1 MSQDRKSSFANTRRL
16 TFGQSTDPAI
26 IAQEATGSGE
36 GQRPSSPDDAISPQL
51 PEFSFI
57 KTTSPGLGLHPEAL
71 GTDGYISRFGYGV
84 AAGEQ
89 RRPSISSSMEE
100 TPPASAVFEYSLHSQ
115 PSKEDVDSL
124 QDHIPASE
132 AGETAEDTSLDIV
145 EDDLDYLRARMSY
158 LEVTGAGKR
167 QSGGP
172 LPKRASVRGVFEK
185 TESEDHVNSSTA
197 RLGDLQDTLRVPS
210 RSQTLPQSGSLPQL
224 PAVEPGKPLA
234 IECERKA
241 TLTVY
246 FTTASDWAKMS
257 NVTDDLQLLVANFA
271 SYTPSSMMT
280 ATPTRGNTMISPS
293 ESQYLETES
302 PTPLNRN
309 SSQML
314 AARKSTSLQKPRA
327 SPVKI
332 SPLRLALYNNHNKRT
347 ASHNQSDDSIE
358 NSNSTSED
366 GTDHPHDLQTIV
378 TEPTPRANNIA
389 VFTQKYSAL
398 PGLQTQPSA
407 IVSKGSH
414 ASSLESLT
422 PLDGDAPR
430 ESFDFT
436 GEYKQL
442 IENGC
447 RQSFLAELD
456 RLGLVTE
463 DGNPEIEQPF
473 RPVENAPHPTI
484 GKRSSLNRDFRFGK
498 PAPAPEIQKVP
509 SSGLAFKARSS
520 QHLPDDSV
528 FSIASMSSLGK
539 VVDTGISGDF
549 VNVFE
554 REFAAKMER
563 PSRSTPLHSVHK
575 SWTDSLRSSVTRPRD
590 SVDSIDSALVPR
602 DSSLHTRKNSSF
614 DSTHSTLRRLGRPG
628 VDSDRMF
635 QTNCLYSIEGSPTT
649 SPVKVDTHKGG
660 SQRATARP
668 VPSYDTIF
676 DHESTTEF
684 GDSVCDQS
692 ADRSIPNESGADSIF
707 SSGNPKALFSLF
719 GSRPLSTLSM
729 ETDCTSQAPSPLAR
743 KSKEYLRGSGVEM
756 VPEAQHRREESE
768 VELTLFEA
776 AGDDCE
782 SVGTVCGS
790 VMQLS

>member
-1 MSQDRKSSFANTRRL
+1 MT
-16 TFGQSTDPAI
+16 
-26 IAQEATGSGE
+26 E
-36 GQRPSSPDDAISPQL
+36 
-51 PEFSFI
+51 
-57 KTTSPGLGLHPEAL
+57 TT
-71 GTDGYISRFGYGV
+71 
-84 AAGEQ
+84 
-89 RRPSISSSMEE
+89 
-100 TPPASAVFEYSLHSQ
+100 
-115 PSKEDVDSL
+115 VD
-124 QDHIPASE
+124 
-132 AGETAEDTSLDIV
+132 
-145 EDDLDYLRARMSY
+145 
-158 LEVTGAGKR
+158 
-167 QSGGP
+167 
-172 LPKRASVRGVFEK
+172 
-185 TESEDHVNSSTA
+185 
-197 RLGDLQDTLRVPS
+197 
-210 RSQTLPQSGSLPQL
+210 
-224 PAVEPGKPLA
+224 
-234 IECERKA
+234 
-241 TLTVY
+241 
-246 FTTASDWAKMS
+246 TTASDWAKMS

-280 ATPTRGNTMISPS
+280 ATPSRGNTMISPS

-302 PTPLNRN
+302 PTPLSRN

-314 AARKSTSLQKPRA
+314 AVRKSTNLQKPRA

-332 SPLRLALYNNHNKRT
+332 SPLRLALYNNHSRRNASQNK
-347 ASHNQSDDSIE
+347 SENWNE
-358 NSNSTSED
+358 NSNSTSEE

-398 PGLQTQPSA
+398 PKLQTQVSA

-447 RQSFLAELD
+447 RQSFLVELD

-463 DGNPEIEQPF
+463 DSTPEIEQPS
-473 RPVENAPHPTI
+473 RAVQIAPQPSL
-484 GKRSSLNRDFRFGK
+484 GKRSSLNKNFRFGK

-554 REFAAKMER
+554 REFAAKMGR

-590 SVDSIDSALVPR
+590 SVDSIDSALIAR
-602 DSSLHTRKNSSF
+602 DSSFHTRKNNSF

-649 SPVKVDTHKGG
+649 SPAKIHSHTGG
-660 SQRATARP
+660 SQRANARP
-668 VPSYDTIF
+668 VPSYDTIL
-676 DHESTTEF
+676 DYKNSTKF
-684 GDSVCDQS
+684 RDSICDQS
-692 ADRSIPNESGADSIF
+692 ADSSIPNESGVDSIF
-707 SSGNPKALFSLF
+707 SSGNPKGSFSLF
-719 GSRPLSTLSM
+719 GSRPLSTLSVD
-729 ETDCTSQAPSPLAR
+729 TDCTSQAPSPLAR
-743 KSKEYLRGSGVEM
+743 KSKEYLGGGSSMEM
-756 VPEAQHRREESE
+756 ATKGQYRDEESGNGS
-768 VELTLFEA
+768 TLFEA
-776 AGDDCE
+776 VGDDCE
-782 SVGTVCGS
+782 SVGTAQAGS
-790 VMQLS
+790 VQPG